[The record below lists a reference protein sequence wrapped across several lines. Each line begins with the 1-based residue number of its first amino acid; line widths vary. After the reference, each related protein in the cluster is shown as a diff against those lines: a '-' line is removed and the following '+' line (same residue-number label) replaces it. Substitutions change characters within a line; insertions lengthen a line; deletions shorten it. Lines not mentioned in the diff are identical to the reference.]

1 MTNIYDDRIREYQ
14 RLAINY
20 RDVIVPK
27 LEQQIRALKKALI
40 KSSEMVLHPYEGKGF
55 SQDEFNYRFED
66 PNMFYNSSEWKDIRI
81 VILKRDNFRCVH
93 CSKLANHVDHLN
105 SAIYYP
111 ERCLDV
117 ENLISTCKKC
127 HKERHGK

>member
-1 MTNIYDDRIREYQ
+1 MTYNGERVREYQ

-20 RDVIVPK
+20 RDIIVPK
-27 LEQQIRALKKALI
+27 LESEIKGLKEALI
-40 KSSEMVLHPYEGKGF
+40 KLGQHVSYPYEGIGF
-55 SQDEFNYRFED
+55 SQKDFDYLFVD
-66 PNMFYNSSEWKDIRI
+66 PKEFYNSRQWKDVRI
-81 VILKRDNFRCVH
+81 IILKRDDFKCVH

-111 ERCLDV
+111 ERCLDP
-117 ENLISTCKKC
+117 ENLISTCKRC